1 MPSRYYQDRLTQL
14 QEQVAEALQKQNKVK
29 LGDGYLVRIPRLPG
43 KIRLVPRDNGGS
55 YVEYIYEHWYDK
67 EEKQSRN
74 KKAIIG
80 ITIEPYKDAMLP
92 NDNYTDFFDMETGKL
107 LKEEAAEKTKEEPK
121 EEAEKENEQQDEKQ
135 NNQQK
140 DEEQE
145 AEEDKEAIYDRTL
158 QEILKTTQALRE
170 QNEKKKL
177 RDDENKLRQELYNEG
192 EENPD
197 NDSEAAFLYLKK
209 LFEEHTEDENM
220 KTTQDNHPDEAQ
232 GAEQGK
238 AQNKPQTEQD
248 EKQENKTDDYTLEQ
262 NYDIVQQFRERTA
275 ILVHILRAIQ
285 TSIQTQAKKHPDV
298 IINQFKA
305 EKINVILSEIKDK
318 YAGTGY
324 EDLLELIE
332 EPGEEE
338 KDGRII
344 RTGPTYSDV
353 DVLLA
358 HYVTILKYIKAK
370 V

>member
-43 KIRLVPRDNGGS
+43 EIRLVPRNNGGS

-92 NDNYTDFFDMETGKL
+92 NDNYTDFFDIETGKL
-107 LKEEAAEKTKEEPK
+107 LKEEAAEEPK
-121 EEAEKENEQQDEKQ
+121 EEAEKENEQQDKKQ

-140 DEEQE
+140 DKEKES
-145 AEEDKEAIYDRTL
+145 EEDKDAIYDRTL
-158 QEILKTTQALRE
+158 QEILKTTKEFRE

-197 NDSEAAFLYLKK
+197 NDSESAFLYLKK
-209 LFEEHTEDENM
+209 LFEENTEDENM

-298 IINQFKA
+298 IINHFKA

-318 YAGTGY
+318 YTGTGY

-332 EPGEEE
+332 EAR
-338 KDGRII
+338 GR
-344 RTGPTYSDV
+344 REGRPDHP
-353 DVLLA
+353 DRPHLQ
-358 HYVTILKYIKAK
+358 
-370 V
+370 

>member
-55 YVEYIYEHWYDK
+55 YVEYIYGHWYDK

-80 ITIEPYKDAMLP
+80 ITVEPYKNAMLP

-107 LKEEAAEKTKEEPK
+107 LKEEAAEEPK

-140 DEEQE
+140 DKEQE
-145 AEEDKEAIYDRTL
+145 AEEDKEAIYDRSL
-158 QEILKTTQALRE
+158 QEILKTIKEFRE

-177 RDDENKLRQELYNEG
+177 RDDENKLRQELYNE

-209 LFEEHTEDENM
+209 LFEENTEDENM

-238 AQNKPQTEQD
+238 AQDREQD
-248 EKQENKTDDYTLEQ
+248 KKQENQSDDYTLEQ

-285 TSIQTQAKKHPDV
+285 ASIQTQAKKHPDV

-318 YAGTGY
+318 YTGTGY

-358 HYVTILKYIKAK
+358 HYVTILKFIKAK

>member
-14 QEQVAEALQKQNKVK
+14 QEQVAETLQKQNKVK

-80 ITIEPYKDAMLP
+80 ITIEPYKNAMLP

-107 LKEEAAEKTKEEPK
+107 LKEEAAEEPK
-121 EEAEKENEQQDEKQ
+121 EEAEKENEQQDKKQ

-140 DEEQE
+140 DKEQE

-158 QEILKTTQALRE
+158 QEILKTAKEFRE

-209 LFEEHTEDENM
+209 IFEEYTEDENM
-220 KTTQDNHPDEAQ
+220 KTTQENHPDEAQ

-238 AQNKPQTEQD
+238 AQDREQD
-248 EKQENKTDDYTLEQ
+248 KKQENQSDDYTLEQ

-285 TSIQTQAKKHPDV
+285 ASIQTQAKKHPDV

-318 YAGTGY
+318 YTGTGY

-358 HYVTILKYIKAK
+358 HYVTILKFIKAK